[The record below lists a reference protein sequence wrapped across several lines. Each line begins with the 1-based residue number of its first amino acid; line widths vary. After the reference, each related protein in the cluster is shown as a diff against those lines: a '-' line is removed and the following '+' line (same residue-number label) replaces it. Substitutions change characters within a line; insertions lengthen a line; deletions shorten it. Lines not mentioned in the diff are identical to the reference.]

1 MTLDEELKARGLIE
15 HSSTSPEKIFSVP
28 RTTYLG
34 VDPTSDSMQVGNLAV
49 VLLMK
54 RLADAGHKIIF
65 LAGGGTG
72 MIGDPKE
79 VGERPMQDEKIVEK
93 NTRAIKAQFKQV
105 LGHTSF
111 RLVDNVDWLSKVK
124 LLPFLRDIGKYFTIN
139 ELIKR
144 DL

>member
-1 MTLDEELKARGLIE
+1 MTLAEELKARGLIVNT
-15 HSSTSPEKIFSVP
+15 STDLKNILSVP
-28 RTTYLG
+28 RTVYSG
-34 VDPTSDSMQVGNLAV
+34 FDPSADSMQIGNLAAI
-49 VLLMK
+49 LTMK

-79 VGERPMQDEKIVEK
+79 VGERPMQDEKTVEK